1 MWRELEQVL
10 GAGVGVRTGVEQHG
24 DGPRVAGI
32 GTAIAG
38 PHHARDPAQM
48 QQPGGEHRAGVA
60 GRDDRVGFARRTT
73 ARTAATR
80 LESGFARTASAGL
93 SAISIRS
100 GVSTSG
106 RPCVS
111 RPAGP

>member
-1 MWRELEQVL
+1 MH
-10 GAGVGVRTGVEQHG
+10 AGQPAQVEQ
-24 DGPRVAGI
+24 
-32 GTAIAG
+32 
-38 PHHARDPAQM
+38 
-48 QQPGGEHRAGVA
+48 PGREHRAGVA
-60 GRDDRVGFARRTT
+60 GGHDRVGLVPSAT

-93 SAISIRS
+93 SAISITS
-100 GVSTSG
+100 VVSTSG